1 MVAAL
6 AHLYSVGVT
15 RTRSFRAQGLGWLLC
30 GLAALSCSGK
40 AFTSTQANGGAAG
53 DGSGALGGSAGTR
66 LADGGEGG
74 APTDMS
80 DAGASP
86 VGNAGASP
94 VGNAGEGNSPD
105 GIDCA
110 ALHGEE
116 FGGHCYVD
124 ATVESSSAPQAV
136 AVAACAQ
143 LASEHQLSGHLL
155 VLDSVEEQNF
165 VLNQFLVPFTDVSD
179 AWLGLTC
186 SQLDHPDINDCT
198 CPGCSKAMLAET
210 HLAWAWLGGASSTF
224 GWAIGNPNDS
234 YRCAALG
241 YNPET
246 TIWAWVDRPC
256 DKVSYAASAGHTH
269 GYRTLCELEP

>member
-6 AHLYSVGVT
+6 AHLYSVGEAWS
-15 RTRSFRAQGLGWLLC
+15 RSFRAQGLGWLWC
-30 GLAALSCSGK
+30 GLAALSCSGPV
-40 AFTSTQANGGAAG
+40 FTSTEASGGAAG
-53 DGSGALGGSAGTR
+53 DGSGALGGSAGAR

-86 VGNAGASP
+86 MGE
-94 VGNAGEGNSPD
+94 AGEGNSPD
-105 GIDCA
+105 GIDCS

-124 ATVESSSAPQAV
+124 ATVDSSSAPQAV
-136 AVAACAQ
+136 LDCAQ
-143 LASEHQLSGHLL
+143 FASEHQLVAHLL
-155 VLDSVEEQNF
+155 VLDSVEEQSF
-165 VLNQFLVPFTDVSD
+165 VLKQFLVPFTDVSD

-186 SQLDHPDINDCT
+186 TQLDHPDINDCT
-198 CPGCSKAMLAET
+198 CLGCSKDMLAEKQ
-210 HLAWAWLGGASSTF
+210 LAWAWFGGAASTF
-224 GWAIGNPNDS
+224 GWATGNPNDS
-234 YRCAALG
+234 FRCAALG

-246 TIWAWVDRPC
+246 TLWAWVDRPC
-256 DKVSYAASAGHTH
+256 EKSSHAASVGHTH